1 MENALRMALL
11 FDFYGRLLTERQ
23 QDVFQMYFHEDLSLG
38 EVGEELDVSRQAIY
52 DILKRS
58 GSILDE
64 FESKLG
70 LVEKH
75 QERQLVYGEILTL
88 SQLCRAAEAKDR
100 DHYLTAIEEKIRKA
114 QGQG

>member
-11 FDFYGRLLTERQ
+11 FDFYGPLLTERQ

-38 EVGEELDVSRQAIY
+38 EVGEEFDVSRQAIY

-58 GSILDE
+58 GSLLED

-70 LVEKH
+70 LVARH
-75 QERQLVYGEILTL
+75 QERQRIFDEAL
-88 SQLCRAAEAKDR
+88 SLIELCRTAESKDR
-100 DHYLTAIEEKIRKA
+100 DQYLTELAEKIAEA
-114 QGQG
+114 QRQG